1 MMITL
6 WHQTTQLV
14 ENSCWQDELIP
25 IAIFK
30 WGEVSRGNLGICSSH
45 LNRLLLE
52 SSIEVLHQLMSPS
65 RQTSI
70 GDVLSQDNGK
80 CWKISESDL
89 IALDFSL
96 PHVAISVFPEL
107 GDPFES
113 FPTLHFDRDWGDS
126 ILLDSIDLP
135 SYADG
140 HFYLE
145 TRQWQ
150 DSTYQLLRSY
160 K

>member
-6 WHQTTQLV
+6 WHQT
-14 ENSCWQDELIP
+14 NKHELIP
-25 IAIFK
+25 IAIFEWDEACK
-30 WGEVSRGNLGICSSH
+30 ENLNVGSTN

-52 SSIEVLHQLMSPS
+52 SKLEVLHELMSPS
-65 RQTSI
+65 RKTSI
-70 GDVLSQDNGK
+70 GDVLSQGNGK

-89 IALDFSL
+89 VALDYSL

-113 FPTLHFDRDWGDS
+113 FPSLHFDRDWADS
-126 ILLDSIDLP
+126 VLLDSIDLP
-135 SYADG
+135 SYAHG
-140 HFYLE
+140 RFYLE
-145 TRQWQ
+145 TRLWQ
-150 DSTYQLLRSY
+150 DSIYKLLRSY

>member
-6 WHQTTQLV
+6 WHQTTKH
-14 ENSCWQDELIP
+14 ELIP
-25 IAIFK
+25 IAIFEWDEASK
-30 WGEVSRGNLGICSSH
+30 ENLNVGSANLH
-45 LNRLLLE
+45 RLLLE
-52 SSIEVLHQLMSPS
+52 SQIEVLHQLMSPS
-65 RQTSI
+65 RKTSI
-70 GDVLSQDNGK
+70 GDVLSQDDK

-89 IALDFSL
+89 VALDFSL
-96 PHVAISVFPEL
+96 PHVAISIFPEL

-113 FPTLHFDRDWGDS
+113 FPSLHFDRHWADS
-126 ILLDSIDLP
+126 VLLDSIDLP